1 MAPAFGESLMT
12 ALVPTG
18 YSLGGLD
25 KVLSTCLW
33 LIPNRFTSHELAA
46 EACQCI
52 LGLIRVC
59 YDGITQDHGKS
70 SFTWAVAIKLIK
82 QVEVLY
88 EMRVSH
94 LASLGKCNVYSSM
107 AGLEF
112 LKLFVRLFLFNSSDH
127 ALTTLLSAP
136 SAEAPQMECS
146 RNPDCVFG
154 AFRCLSNSRVS
165 LSWNST
171 DPQDSAHDSTSS
183 TSVVE
188 DNVKDDEN
196 AMDGFLPWWDEVH
209 PAEEEDEG
217 SSSAKKD
224 SSEFCYKAG
233 QTMLLIGEMLYLIRP
248 VICVFAL
255 RKFGSHSWKPWLIS
269 LGMDVCSRLLLSKG
283 ESIMKYTGVSKSK
296 ELSIQDQLLSY
307 LTMVRNFQWSP
318 VEKKEMKRRKT
329 LFLIYLMRS
338 PIFESI
344 TKPGLDSTQK
354 LVNCIPIMGKAIGKA
369 LELLYGVQRYYVYTS
384 GNW

>member
-12 ALVPTG
+12 ALVPG
-18 YSLGGLD
+18 SCSLGGLD

-46 EACQCI
+46 EACQCV

-59 YDGITQDHGKS
+59 YDGITHDQAKNN
-70 SFTWAVAIKLIK
+70 FTWAVAIKLIK

-88 EMRVSH
+88 EMRASH

-112 LKLFVRLFLFNSSDH
+112 LKLFVRLFLFNSSNH
-127 ALTTLLSAP
+127 ALTTLLSS
-136 SAEAPQMECS
+136 SATAPQMECS
-146 RNPDCVFG
+146 RDPDYVFG
-154 AFRCLSNSRVS
+154 AFRCLSASRLS
-165 LSWNST
+165 LSWNEIN
-171 DPQDSAHDSTSS
+171 DVQDSAHDSTST
-183 TSVVE
+183 TSLVE
-188 DNVKDDEN
+188 DKDDEN
-196 AMDGFLPWWDEVH
+196 ALDGFLPWWDDVR
-209 PAEEEDEG
+209 PAEEMEDEEDA
-217 SSSAKKD
+217 SAQKD
-224 SSEFCYKAG
+224 SSVFCYKAG

-255 RKFGSHSWKPWLIS
+255 RKYGSRSWKPWLIS
-269 LGMDVCSRLLLSKG
+269 LGMDVCSRFLLSRG
-283 ESIMKYTGVSKSK
+283 ESIMKYTGVNKSS

-307 LTMVRNFQWSP
+307 LTMVRNFQWNP
-318 VEKKEMKRRKT
+318 IEKKEMKRRKT

-338 PIFESI
+338 PIFEII

-354 LVNCIPIMGKAIGKA
+354 LVSCIPVLGKAIGKA